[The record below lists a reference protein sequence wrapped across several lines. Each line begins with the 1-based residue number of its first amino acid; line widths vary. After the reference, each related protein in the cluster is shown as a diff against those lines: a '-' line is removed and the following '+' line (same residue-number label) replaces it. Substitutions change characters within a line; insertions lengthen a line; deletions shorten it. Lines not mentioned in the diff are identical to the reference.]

1 MIPIP
6 TLHVVAILPV
16 LVLAMGAFAV
26 LSGELFLS
34 SRGAGKSGAGSVL
47 VGVSGA
53 TLLTVVVITVQ
64 GFISAE
70 ASEFNPDH
78 PMLHLD
84 RLAYF
89 SSSLVVGAAL
99 LSCLLANGYLQE
111 LRIHH
116 GEFYALLLLSTAGMV
131 LLVCAVDF
139 LSVFLGIELMS
150 IPLYVLAG
158 FDRGKPR
165 SNESALKYFIAG
177 SFATAL
183 LLYGMA
189 LVYGATGATHFAT
202 IAARLD
208 PNDSMAMVGVGLIL
222 VGFAFKVSSVPFH
235 QWTPDVYEG
244 APTAVTAFMAVT
256 VKLAAFA
263 ALLRILDQAFGAV
276 EALGSV
282 LAVLAGFSM
291 CVGNLMAIIQ
301 DNVKR
306 MLAWSAIAQAGYLL
320 VPLSAGTAEARA
332 AVLFYL
338 VVYALGNLGAF
349 AVMIALT
356 HRGQEADRFDDYNG
370 LATQRPGLAA
380 AMVLFMISLAGIPGT
395 AGFMGKLQIFLAAVR
410 ADQLPLAILMALTSV
425 ISVYYYLRLPIAMY
439 MRPHSERP
447 HRRELDFLE
456 FVVLATCAALV
467 LLLGLL
473 PNTLDWLPV
482 IDWTYQ
488 AATASAPN

>member
-1 MIPIP
+1 MIPVP
-6 TLHVVAILPV
+6 TLHIVAILPV
-16 LVLAMGAFAV
+16 LLLAVGAFAV
-26 LSGELFLS
+26 LLAELFLS
-34 SRGAGKSGAGSVL
+34 SRGTGKSGAGSVF

-53 TLLTVVVITVQ
+53 TLLVVVVIAAQ
-64 GFISAE
+64 GFISAG
-70 ASEFNPDH
+70 APAFNPDH

-84 RLAYF
+84 RFSYF
-89 SSSLVVGAAL
+89 AIGLVAGAAL

-131 LLVCAVDF
+131 LLVSAVDF

-189 LVYGATGATHFAT
+189 LVYGATGATHFSA

-208 PNDSMAMVGVGLIL
+208 PDDSMAMAGVALIL

-244 APTAVTAFMAVT
+244 APAAVTAFMSVT
-256 VKLAAFA
+256 VKVAAFV
-263 ALLRILDQAFGAV
+263 ALLRILAQAFGSA
-276 EALGSV
+276 EALGTV
-282 LAVLAGFSM
+282 LALLAALSM
-291 CVGNLMAIIQ
+291 LIGNLMAIIQ

-320 VPLSAGTAEARA
+320 VPLSTGTPEGQA

-338 VVYALGNLGAF
+338 AVYVFGNLGAF

-356 HRGQEADRFDDYNG
+356 HRGQEADRFEDFDG
-370 LATQRPGLAA
+370 LAKFRPGLAA
-380 AMVLFMISLAGIPGT
+380 AMVLFMVSLAGIPGT
-395 AGFMGKLQIFLAAVR
+395 AGFMGKLQIFFAAIR

-425 ISVYYYLRLPIAMY
+425 VSVYYYLRLPIAMY
-439 MRPHSERP
+439 MRPAREHP
-447 HRRELDFLE
+447 HRKELDFLE
-456 FVVLATCAALV
+456 FTVLATCAIFVLV
-467 LLLGLL
+467 LGLL

-482 IDWTYQ
+482 IDWTHQ
-488 AATASAPN
+488 SAAALASK